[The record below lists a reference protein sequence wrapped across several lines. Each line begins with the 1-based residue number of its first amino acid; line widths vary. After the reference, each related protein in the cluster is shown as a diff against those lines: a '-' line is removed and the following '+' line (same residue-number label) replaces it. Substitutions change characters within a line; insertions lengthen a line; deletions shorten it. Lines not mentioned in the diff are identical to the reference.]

1 MLRCDTT
8 PGSHY
13 WGIGSTFSMD
23 IHPGTD
29 DRSTRV
35 RELTAEEIQQVSGGL
50 NPLILLGVAGSM
62 FAFGYSV
69 GVDLAE
75 YDNET
80 MG

>member
-1 MLRCDTT
+1 M
-8 PGSHY
+8 
-13 WGIGSTFSMD
+13 
-23 IHPGTD
+23 
-29 DRSTRV
+29 
-35 RELTAEEIQQVSGGL
+35 RELTEDEIAQVSGGL
-50 NPLILLGVAGSM
+50 NPLILFGVAGSM